1 MTTEP
6 QTMHA
11 DEERVRAFMNRVWNA
26 GDLSAIEEFVSTRY
40 TIHSDPGDPWDGQ
53 ELDREGF
60 KQRLVASRAAF
71 PDLEF
76 EIDDVVCQDSRVA
89 LSWTMRG
96 TNSGSLAGH
105 APSGSRIE
113 AKGLTIYYVDAGRLT
128 GHRQVVD
135 RLAIVQQLRLT
146 R

>member
-1 MTTEP
+1 
-6 QTMHA
+6 MHA

-26 GDLSAIEEFVSTRY
+26 GDLSAIEEFVSMRY
-40 TIHSDPGDPWDGQ
+40 TIHSDPGDPWNGQ
-53 ELDREGF
+53 ELDRDGF

-96 TNSGSLAGH
+96 TNSGPLAGH
-105 APSGSRIE
+105 APSGSSIE
-113 AKGLTIYYVDAGRLT
+113 VRGLTIYYLEAGQLT

-135 RLAIVQQLRLT
+135 RLAIVQQLRLS